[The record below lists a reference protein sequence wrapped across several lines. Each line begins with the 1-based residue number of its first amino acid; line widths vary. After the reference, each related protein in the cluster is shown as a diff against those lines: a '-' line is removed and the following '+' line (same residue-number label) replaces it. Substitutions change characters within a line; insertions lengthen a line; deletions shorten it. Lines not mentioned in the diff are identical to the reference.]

1 MIKYYIQLLVFLFI
15 WFERI
20 FSIECLINDDD
31 DDDEVVSIE
40 ISSSDGGFIT
50 CWRMNWL

>member
-1 MIKYYIQLLVFLFI
+1 L
-15 WFERI
+15 ERI
-20 FSIECLINDDD
+20 FSIECLINDD

-50 CWRMNWL
+50 C